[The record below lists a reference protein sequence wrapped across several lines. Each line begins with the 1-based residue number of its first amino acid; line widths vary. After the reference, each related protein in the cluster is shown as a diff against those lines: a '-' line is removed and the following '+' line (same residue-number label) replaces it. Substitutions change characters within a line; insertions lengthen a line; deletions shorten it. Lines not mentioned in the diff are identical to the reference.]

1 MTVSPNARKWLNAIS
16 AAEGTTRGGKVQY
29 NIMFGGGTFNDLSKH
44 PDTVIDS
51 GRYRSAAAGAYQ
63 FMPGTYNR
71 VAKTLNLTD
80 FSPESQD
87 QAALELIRQRGVDPD
102 RDPITRENVAKLAP
116 EWAALPTLSGKSYY
130 NQPVKSFEFVSRAG
144 DNPSAT
150 PQEPA
155 PSKPPEPIH
164 TAKSPAEESQTA
176 KTQQPLPS
184 QSFTEQELVLFKM
197 ATKLLE
203 SQNQLGGASE
213 GQVVSLNFPQPEAS
227 TADQIASRLVEYLK
241 SKESEEPKNPYSIFS
256 QDPLKNMNA
265 LTSQSYRSASNFRPG
280 RSVI

>member
-16 AAEGTTRGGKVQY
+16 AAEGTTKGGKVQY

-102 RDPITRENVAKLAP
+102 RDPITRENVSKLAP

-144 DNPSAT
+144 GNPYST

-155 PSKPPEPIH
+155 PSKPPEPVQV
-164 TAKSPAEESQTA
+164 AKSPAEESKTA
-176 KTQQPLPS
+176 KTGQELPS
-184 QSFTEQELVLFKM
+184 QGFTQQELALLKM
-197 ATKLLE
+197 ASKLIE
-203 SQNQLGGASE
+203 SQNKLGGAFK
-213 GQVVSLNFPQPEAS
+213 GQIVSPDFPEAQSS

-241 SKESEEPKNPYSIFS
+241 SKESNKQKNPYSMFA
-256 QDPLKNMNA
+256 QDPLRNLNS
-265 LTSQSYRSASNFRPG
+265 LTAQSAVSASKFRPG

>member
-1 MTVSPNARKWLNAIS
+1 MTVSPNARNWLNAIS
-16 AAEGTTRGGKVQY
+16 AAEGTTRNGKVQY

-63 FMPGTYNR
+63 FMSATYR
-71 VAKTLNLTD
+71 GVARDLNLQD

-87 QAALELIRQRGVDPD
+87 QAALELIRRRGVDPD

-116 EWAALPTLSGKSYY
+116 EWAALPTLSGKSFY

-144 DNPSAT
+144 GNPYLT
-150 PQEPA
+150 PQEAA
-155 PSKPPEPIH
+155 PSKPPEPVQV
-164 TAKSPAEESQTA
+164 AQSPAGESKTA
-176 KTQQPLPS
+176 KTGQELPS
-184 QSFTEQELVLFKM
+184 QGFTEQELVLLKM

-241 SKESEEPKNPYSIFS
+241 SKESEEPKNPYSIFA

-265 LTSQSYRSASNFRPG
+265 LVAQSSRIASNFRPG